1 MMQRFSNTT
10 SLAFFMITLFLCAC
24 QEKRLDGMVEDRIY
38 LVTPGLHTMPVYNWG
53 KDSIGLQVIKSGTGQ
68 QPATVRLTID
78 PTLTDKYKENS
89 EAQYELLDERFYK
102 IASSVLEFKAEDYK
116 KSFDFIIDVTA
127 LKQAG
132 GAAKKYVL
140 PCKVSISGGTVQAAK
155 DAVLEEVLVID
166 LKEPYIAFESAGVMQ
181 NPISIT
187 AESANEFWFY
197 TKVQANYPG
206 AGNVAFELIADEE
219 YVREY
224 NRTNGTNLVPMPAAA
239 VLFNTGQWTIPPH
252 GSIRQLDCRI
262 LKDKLVNSNGLPAYG
277 EYWMPL
283 LIKSVST
290 NGIDPKK
297 NIQIFRV
304 LYTGGK

>member
-1 MMQRFSNTT
+1 MIQRFSNTT
-10 SLAFFMITLFLCAC
+10 LLAFFMITLFFCAC

-68 QPATVRLTID
+68 QPATVTLTID
-78 PTLTDKYKENS
+78 PALIDKYKES
-89 EAQYELLDERFYK
+89 PEVQYELLDERFYK
-102 IASSVLEFKAEDYK
+102 IAGSILEFSAEDYK
-116 KSFDFIIDVTA
+116 KSFDFIIDVAA
-127 LKQAG
+127 LKQVAV
-132 GAAKKYVL
+132 ASKKYVL

-155 DAVLEEVLVID
+155 GAVLEEVLVID

-187 AESANEFWFY
+187 AASAKEFWFY
-197 TKVQANYPG
+197 TKVQTNYPG
-206 AGNVAFELIADEE
+206 GSDVAFEMIVDEE

-224 NRTNGTNLVPMPAAA
+224 NRTNGTSLVPMPAAA
-239 VLFNTGQWTIPPH
+239 VMFNAGQWTIPAH

-262 LKDKLVNSNGLPAYG
+262 LKDKLVNSNGEPAYG

-283 LIKSVST
+283 LIKSVSK
-290 NGIDPKK
+290 NGIDPEK
-297 NIQIFRV
+297 NMQIFRV
-304 LYTGGK
+304 VYTDGN